1 MPRFLI
7 YSLLEQC
14 RIGVIFD
21 LDANGAMNVFTK
33 EKSTS
38 FNKDSQITVTND
50 KDSLSHEK
58 IERMVE
64 EVEKYA
70 AEDDAMMKEKIE
82 AKNGM

>member
-1 MPRFLI
+1 
-7 YSLLEQC
+7 
-14 RIGVIFD
+14 
-21 LDANGAMNVFTK
+21 MNVFTK

-38 FNKDSQITVTND
+38 FNEDSHITVTND
-50 KDSLSHEK
+50 KDSLSHEE